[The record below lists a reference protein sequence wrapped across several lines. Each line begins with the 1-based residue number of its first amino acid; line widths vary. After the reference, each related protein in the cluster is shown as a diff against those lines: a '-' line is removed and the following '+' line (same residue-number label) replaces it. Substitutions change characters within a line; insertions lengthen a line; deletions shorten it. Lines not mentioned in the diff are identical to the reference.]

1 MARLSLIGLLT
12 FFAIACFGIGF
23 GLYRCGKRIMVN
35 GKPLLDQPV
44 NEQTRTDKM
53 GIGEFAVYGSMI
65 IITSL
70 LAFSLM
76 KRGGSGNF
84 ILVRFVVVPPI
95 MALFNA
101 RKRTGKAMLAFVVAF
116 MFALF
121 FMIAYAIVGLPQK
134 APTLTIN
141 DTKIVVAETTVGSV
155 MKKGFDIYVKENDL
169 PRTDYKRLLS
179 SGNFKKYPGDRS
191 ILVKKGFR
199 RNDSAVEYSSYLL
212 VKDGVVVGSI
222 GVYGHKTEDVALEEC
237 KIIHFRL
244 DRGCIDAAKANSISY
259 RFNGIDLL
267 ASLNPEAI
275 RKTFGKK
282 LWSEPSNTAN
292 ETSRYYG
299 IKWTTGSN
307 HLFWNEYYSYIN
319 FDERSNMTS
328 FELNS
333 EIARDE

>member
-1 MARLSLIGLLT
+1 MSRRMIG
-12 FFAIACFGIGF
+12 
-23 GLYRCGKRIMVN
+23 R
-35 GKPLLDQPV
+35 
-44 NEQTRTDKM
+44 EQ
-53 GIGEFAVYGSMI
+53 I
-65 IITSL
+65 
-70 LAFSLM
+70 
-76 KRGGSGNF
+76 
-84 ILVRFVVVPPI
+84 
-95 MALFNA
+95 
-101 RKRTGKAMLAFVVAF
+101 
-116 MFALF
+116 
-121 FMIAYAIVGLPQK
+121 
-134 APTLTIN
+134 
-141 DTKIVVAETTVGSV
+141 
-155 MKKGFDIYVKENDL
+155 
-169 PRTDYKRLLS
+169 YKRLLS
-179 SGNFKKYPGDRS
+179 SGSFKKYPGDRS